1 MTQTMVREIR
11 GVLSLAPQGDW
22 KVPIVQ
28 TEATEG
34 RGVDELVVKLL
45 EHRAHIE
52 AMGTLSA
59 RRRRNLRNE
68 VIALAT
74 TKLRRRLEARLR
86 LDSAFDGLIDDV
98 VARRLDPASAAN
110 AILEDESM

>member
-1 MTQTMVREIR
+1 MVREIR
-11 GVLSLAPQGDW
+11 GVLSLAPQGPW

-34 RGVDELVVKLL
+34 KGVEELVSKLL

-52 AMGTLSA
+52 QQGTLSQ

-74 TKLRRRLEARLR
+74 SKLRRRLEARL
-86 LDSAFDGLIDDV
+86 DADPAFEGLIDDV
-98 VARRLDPASAAN
+98 VARRLDPASAAQT
-110 AILEDESM
+110 ILDQDEPAG